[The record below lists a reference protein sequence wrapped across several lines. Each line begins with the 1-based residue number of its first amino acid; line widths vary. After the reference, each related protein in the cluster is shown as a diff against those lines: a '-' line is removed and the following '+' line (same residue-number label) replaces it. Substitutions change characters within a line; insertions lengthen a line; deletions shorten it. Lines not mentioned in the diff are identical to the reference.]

1 MHTCTSFFVG
11 VVVAN
16 QCFSTGDFRN
26 SSCLKIPENV
36 ISLIIENDNWH
47 GPYNDNYYLE
57 IPFSALCNTNAIL
70 TNTICNLSLHL

>member
-11 VVVAN
+11 VAVAN

-47 GPYNDNYYLE
+47 GPYNDN
-57 IPFSALCNTNAIL
+57 
-70 TNTICNLSLHL
+70 